1 MEVEETPHQAIGSI
15 NIDDMALSR
24 LMRYVCA
31 SRMTKQTNE
40 MEADTDTNTLAH
52 SYICMYIN
60 TVLPVG
66 MDTFVSGSY
75 PCCARC
81 AIKMRA
87 YHCQRI

>member
-1 MEVEETPHQAIGSI
+1 VAVEVEETPHQAIGSI

-52 SYICMYIN
+52 LYIH
-60 TVLPVG
+60 T
-66 MDTFVSGSY
+66 
-75 PCCARC
+75 
-81 AIKMRA
+81 
-87 YHCQRI
+87 